1 MKDSKQVV
9 YFKNI
14 DILRFAAVFLV
25 LFAHAYEGWCGW
37 FGKPGFMTVDG
48 NHTDFT
54 NFGSYLNTTFTNGGI
69 GVDIFFLISGFL
81 ITYLLLV
88 EENETQTIAVKSFY
102 MRRILRIW
110 PLYYLIIGLSF
121 FLFSHIAV

>member
-1 MKDSKQVV
+1 MKDSKQIV

-37 FGKPGFMTVDG
+37 FGKPGFMTIG
-48 NHTDFT
+48 ENHTDFS
-54 NFGSYLNTTFTNGGI
+54 NFGSYLNTAFTNGGI

-81 ITYLLLV
+81 ITYLLFV
-88 EENETQTIAVKSFY
+88 ENRKFNQINLSSFFV
-102 MRRILRIW
+102 RRIVQDL
-110 PLYYLIIGLSF
+110 LISYKI
-121 FLFSHIAV
+121 